1 MPTDCHIHFLPPELL
16 MPEIGSKAGP
26 SISYSQGEQ
35 YLVYQKGNPLD
46 SVVRDFSRLEVVK
59 SQSHQIGIDRL
70 VLSPWVAM
78 LPLDE
83 DPPLAAEIC
92 RRHNLAMA
100 REVSK
105 SQDVVGLAA
114 IPMQDPELAI
124 SVLREALDMG
134 LKGAEITP
142 SCQGVF
148 IGDPRLN
155 DFWKEIQLLGTTVA
169 VHPSTR
175 GLDMAV
181 FSQRYLWNSLANPV
195 ETALAA
201 SQLVLNGQ
209 MERYLGLKILLAHGG
224 GALISVMGRIE
235 HSHKVRKEVFE
246 ALAHPPSWSF
256 QKFYYDT
263 ITHDPLLLESLVER
277 VGASQ
282 VVLGTDHPFD
292 MGEYQGQVS
301 QIRSTFSAEDA
312 ELILDGNAQT
322 LFW

>member
-16 MPEIGSKAGP
+16 SPEVGSKLGP
-26 SISYSQGEQ
+26 SISYSRDEQ
-35 YLVYQKGNPLD
+35 YLVYQKGKPLD
-46 SVVRDFSRLEVVK
+46 SVVRDFSRLDVVK
-59 SQSHQIGIDRL
+59 GQSQQIGIDRL

-83 DPPLAAEIC
+83 DPALAAEIC
-92 RRHNLAMA
+92 RRHNQAMA
-100 REVSK
+100 TQASK
-105 SQDVVGLAA
+105 STDVVGLAA

-148 IGDPRLN
+148 IGDPSLD
-155 DFWKEIQLLGTTVA
+155 DFWKEIELLGTTIA

-201 SQLVLNGQ
+201 SQLVLNGR
-209 MERYLGLKILLAHGG
+209 MERHLGLKILLAHGG
-224 GALISVMGRIE
+224 GALLSVMGRID

-246 ALAHPPSWSF
+246 ALSHPPSWSF
-256 QKFYYDT
+256 RKFYYDT
-263 ITHDPLLLESLVER
+263 ITHDPLLLRGLVER

-282 VVLGTDHPFD
+282 IVLGTDHPFD
-292 MGEYQGQVS
+292 MGEYQGQIE
-301 QIRSTFSAEDA
+301 QIRSSFSSEDA
-312 ELILDGNAQT
+312 EMILDGNARK

>member
-16 MPEIGSKAGP
+16 SSEVGSKVGP

-35 YLVYQKGNPLD
+35 YLVYQKGKPLD
-46 SVVRDFSRLEVVK
+46 SVVRDFSRLEVIEG
-59 SQSHQIGIDRL
+59 QSHQIGIEKL

-83 DPPLAAEIC
+83 DPASAAKIC
-92 RRHNLAMA
+92 RRHNQAMA
-100 REVSK
+100 TEVSK
-105 SQDVVGLAA
+105 SKDVVGLAA

-124 SVLREALDMG
+124 SVLREALDLG

-148 IGDPRLN
+148 IGDPSLD
-155 DFWKEIQLLGTTVA
+155 DFWKEIELLGTTIA

-209 MERYLGLKILLAHGG
+209 MERNLGLRILLAHGG
-224 GALISVMGRIE
+224 GALISVMGRID
-235 HSHKVRKEVFE
+235 HSYKVRKEVFE
-246 ALAHPPSWSF
+246 VLSNPPLWSF

-263 ITHDPLLLESLVER
+263 ITHDELLLKSLVER

-292 MGEYQGQVS
+292 MGQYQGQVEE
-301 QIRSTFSAEDA
+301 IRSIFNPEDA
-312 ELILDGNAQT
+312 EMILDGNAQK